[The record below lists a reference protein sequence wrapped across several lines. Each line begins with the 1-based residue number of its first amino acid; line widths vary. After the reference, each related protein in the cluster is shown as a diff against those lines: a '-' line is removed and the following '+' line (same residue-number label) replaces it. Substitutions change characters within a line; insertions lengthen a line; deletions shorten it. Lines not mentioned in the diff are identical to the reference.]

1 VQAAWNLSQVNF
13 ETQQVCYADDCLHGH
28 LNQQTHLH
36 LKQTWKRWMENSG
49 TARLSS
55 RSLVSCC
62 TKEVKDYKQHT
73 EQLHGTTDDP
83 NKQIGML
90 GKR

>member
-1 VQAAWNLSQVNF
+1 
-13 ETQQVCYADDCLHGH
+13 
-28 LNQQTHLH
+28 
-36 LKQTWKRWMENSG
+36 MENSG

-55 RSLVSCC
+55 RSLVSCG